1 LLRTL
6 LKYFCHV
13 ASAMKNSENL
23 DRAWPRVIDNQVGMN
38 EPKLHWSCC
47 KVFPN
52 VACVWVASDEVQ
64 GGSEVSQ
71 HVLRSP
77 NASFRDEIVL

>member
-1 LLRTL
+1 
-6 LKYFCHV
+6 
-13 ASAMKNSENL
+13 MKNSENL
-23 DRAWPRVIDNQVGMN
+23 DGARHWVVDDKVGMN
-38 EPKLHWSCC
+38 EPELHWSCC

-52 VACVWVASDEVQ
+52 VACVWVASYEVQ

-77 NASFRDEIVL
+77 NASFRDEIVLDLLNIARCGSG